1 VCACVRTCVR
11 ACARV
16 SGSRI
21 IFMEKIKIFI
31 IINKYK
37 YHRRLN
43 FGLAVYTAA
52 DLGAQL

>member
-1 VCACVRTCVR
+1 LKHRGKQSITKTL
-11 ACARV
+11 RV
-16 SGSRI
+16 LI
-21 IFMEKIKIFI
+21 EHFYHHKDKN
-31 IINKYK
+31 INKYK